1 VAFDVLQY
9 REEYR
14 RTRVQSWYRGRVHFL
29 GCNLMLGGMAAG
41 LLSQIHHW
49 GAAEW
54 CMVPLAFLYSNVM
67 EYWAH
72 RIPLHVPTPGLKVA
86 YKAHGIQH
94 HRFYTAEHM
103 AAETPL
109 DWHVVL
115 FHPISYLGF
124 IGILGGP
131 PGLAIW
137 AYLGAGPALA
147 FETAALLY
155 FLTYEWMHLIYHL
168 PQSSLLGRIPG
179 MAYLR
184 EHHLRHHD
192 MRLMSKWNFN
202 ITFPIFD
209 RVFGTTFHGLES
221 KLAAGQPEAVE
232 GGSTTLGANAN

>member
-1 VAFDVLQY
+1 VAFDVVSY

-14 RTRVQSWYRGRVHFL
+14 RTRIQSWYAGPTHFL
-29 GCNLMLGGMAAG
+29 GCNLMLGSMAAG
-41 LLSQIHHW
+41 LIALNPHW
-49 GAAEW
+49 GLAAW
-54 CMVPLAFLYSNVM
+54 CMVPVAFIYSNLM

-72 RIPLHVPTPGLKVA
+72 RIPLHVPTPGIKQA

-103 AAETPL
+103 AADTPR

-124 IGILGGP
+124 IIFLGGP
-131 PGLAIW
+131 PGLVLW
-137 AYLGAGPALA
+137 ATLGASAGLA
-147 FETAALLY
+147 FEATALLY

-168 PQSSLLGRIPG
+168 PTTSRLGRIPG
-179 MAYLR
+179 MARLR
-184 EHHLRHHD
+184 EHHLKHHD

-209 RVFGTTFHGLES
+209 RVFGTEFHGVPAELSGEHDH
-221 KLAAGQPEAVE
+221 AE
-232 GGSTTLGANAN
+232 GPVGANAS